1 MDWTLEVVVIPVSDV
16 DRAKEFYVDRLGF
29 ALDLDDTRADLRVV
43 QTTPP
48 GSSCSVTFGRGLHP
62 GEPGSAKGMQLC
74 VSDIQ
79 AARDHLVSHGVAC
92 SPVRHWATRAG
103 RTARAAAGTPSS
115 SSTTRTATRGPS
127 RRSRP
132 TDARRCGSAGRG

>member
-29 ALDLDDTRADLRVV
+29 ALDLDDTRGDMRIV

-48 GSSCSVTFGRGLHP
+48 GSGCSVTFGRGLHP

-79 AARDHLVSHGVAC
+79 AAHEQLVSHGVAC
-92 SPVRHWATRAG
+92 SPVRHMGEAGWEDGPGGRWNSFVFFDDPDGNSWAIQEK
-103 RTARAAAGTPSS
+103 
-115 SSTTRTATRGPS
+115 
-127 RRSRP
+127 P
-132 TDARRCGSAGRG
+132 TD